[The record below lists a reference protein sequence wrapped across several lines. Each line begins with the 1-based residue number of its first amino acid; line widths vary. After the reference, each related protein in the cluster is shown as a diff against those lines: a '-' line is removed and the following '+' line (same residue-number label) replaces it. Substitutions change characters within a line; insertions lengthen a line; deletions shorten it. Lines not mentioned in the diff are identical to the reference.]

1 MCDFQDRVKG
11 ALYGLAI
18 GDAMGA
24 PVEGWPPEKIAERF
38 GGHDLSTFLPPTHSG
53 DPSTGKGDGRVTD
66 DTLMTEALIL
76 AYCDHQDH
84 LDAYGYAEF
93 LLPHIKGIKV
103 WVPEKRREMDLWDRL
118 WYPEQYPWL
127 RISIFNAEPRCAGR
141 GNLVNCGVA
150 MWMMPV
156 GAVNVGDP
164 DAAYQE
170 SVAIGLAHNESYAV
184 EAGAVMA
191 AAVATGLS
199 PDGSIEAVVDTA
211 LALARDGTCL
221 AIDAA
226 IRAADPSDA
235 LSAFIVQ
242 TRDAISPYDPR
253 ADHVVDDPALTRTG
267 LSNTGRPSRTA
278 SIEELPVALAA
289 LRYGDGDFFKTLR
302 AAVYYGRDCDS
313 IASMACCLY
322 GAIYGVGVLPAT
334 LRAACDTAN
343 RRDFGAIAD
352 LFTGS
357 VQAILGKDADRF
369 ANRQRALLS
378 SASY

>member
-1 MCDFQDRVKG
+1 
-11 ALYGLAI
+11 
-18 GDAMGA
+18 
-24 PVEGWPPEKIAERF
+24 
-38 GGHDLSTFLPPTHSG
+38 
-53 DPSTGKGDGRVTD
+53 
-66 DTLMTEALIL
+66 
-76 AYCDHQDH
+76 
-84 LDAYGYAEF
+84 
-93 LLPHIKGIKV
+93 
-103 WVPEKRREMDLWDRL
+103 
-118 WYPEQYPWL
+118 
-127 RISIFNAEPRCAGR
+127 
-141 GNLVNCGVA
+141 
-150 MWMMPV
+150 
-156 GAVNVGDP
+156 
-164 DAAYQE
+164 
-170 SVAIGLAHNESYAV
+170 
-184 EAGAVMA
+184 MA